1 MQIYRLLSVYPNK
14 TWTIFCKIM
23 KIIDRI
29 YQYIEC
35 KQLKPTPFEQK
46 IGVSSGYLK
55 KMFNRNA
62 DIGESVITKFAE
74 YCPDVSIEWLLT
86 GRGEMLKNTSDAP
99 IVSYSGGVPY
109 YDVDFIGG
117 YELVENDQTLC
128 PAYNIDFEPYNKAD
142 SWVNITGHSMEPTIN
157 HGDIIALK
165 RVNDW
170 NTYLLYG
177 EIYAIVTDEYRT
189 VKRVRKSDLGTDYIR
204 LVPVNDGFDEQDIR
218 RNIIRHVYQVIG
230 SMRRFF

>member
-1 MQIYRLLSVYPNK
+1 MQIYIIFDIKTNK
-14 TWTIFCKIM
+14 
-23 KIIDRI
+23 
-29 YQYIEC
+29 YIE
-35 KQLKPTPFEQK
+35 KMTGFFDRLDIYMKHRGLNDNK
-46 IGVSSGYLK
+46 ITIDAGISNGLIGKGRKRGSISQENISKILCTYSDLS
-55 KMFNRNA
+55 A
-62 DIGESVITKFAE
+62 D
-74 YCPDVSIEWLLT
+74 WLLT
-86 GRGEMLKNTSDAP
+86 GGGEMLKNTSDAP
-99 IVSYSGGVPY
+99 IVSYTAGVPY

-117 YELVENDQTLC
+117 YDLIENDQTLH

-165 RVNDW
+165 RMNDW

-218 RNIIRHVYQVIG
+218 RDIIRHVYQVIG

>member
-1 MQIYRLLSVYPNK
+1 MQIY
-14 TWTIFCKIM
+14 I
-23 KIIDRI
+23 IIDI
-29 YQYIEC
+29 KTNKYIE
-35 KQLKPTPFEQK
+35 KVISFFDRLDMYMKYKELNDNK
-46 IGVSSGYLK
+46 ITVDTGISNGLIGKGRRRGSISQENISKILHKYSDLS
-55 KMFNRNA
+55 A
-62 DIGESVITKFAE
+62 D
-74 YCPDVSIEWLLT
+74 WLLT
-86 GRGEMLKNTSDAP
+86 GEGEMLKNTSDSP

-117 YELVENDQTLC
+117 YELVENDQTLR

-189 VKRVRKSDLGTDYIR
+189 VRRVRKSDLGTDYIR

-218 RNIIRHVYQVIG
+218 RDIIRHVYQVIG